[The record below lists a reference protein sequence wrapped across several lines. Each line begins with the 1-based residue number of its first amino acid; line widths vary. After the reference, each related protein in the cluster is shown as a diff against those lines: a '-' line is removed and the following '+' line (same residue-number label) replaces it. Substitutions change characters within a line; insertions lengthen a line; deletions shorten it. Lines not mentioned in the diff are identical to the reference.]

1 MKVCLREVIASISLC
16 LAWAPNVVAQDMV
29 APPYN
34 QEPQNS
40 AQIPSAQIP
49 SSQVP
54 EQQGYVPSQSNETAP
69 PSEPSQFAPQ
79 YAPPYASQP
88 QSGPY
93 YGNAQYGTPYHPYY
107 PSTQYGN
114 GSYSRSYS
122 PYIPPYNPNGYS
134 NYKPQSPY
142 SLRPQYAYAPAGLVI
157 PVTLA
162 TSISTQVASSG
173 DYVQANISQNVPLQ
187 GLSYIPAGSSLSGQ
201 VTDAVA
207 GRFFD
212 RSGLLSMT
220 FQQLRLPDG
229 RSIAI
234 QAHVLG
240 NIAKYAQ
247 NSNGQVRGEGWG
259 TKLGSFALRSA
270 IGAGSGALFGTAV
283 GAITGNVGR
292 GAWSGTAIGGGL
304 GVLDDLVLRKGRNV
318 LIHAGTPMQIQ
329 LDAPLEIPM
338 NTQTGNS

>member
-1 MKVCLREVIASISLC
+1 MKVRSGALAAAVSVCWC
-16 LAWAPNVVAQDMV
+16 LAPHVVAQDM
-29 APPYN
+29 PPGESSNATQLSPQLQQYLPP
-34 QEPQNS
+34 QES
-40 AQIPSAQIP
+40 AQQPQ
-49 SSQVP
+49 
-54 EQQGYVPSQSNETAP
+54 AP
-69 PSEPSQFAPQ
+69 M
-79 YAPPYASQP
+79 YAPPYANQP
-88 QSGPY
+88 PSGPY
-93 YGNAQYGTPYHPYY
+93 YGNAEYGSGYRPNY
-107 PSTQYGN
+107 PSTQYGAGN
-114 GSYSRSYS
+114 YQRSYS
-122 PYIPPYNPNGYS
+122 PYIPPYNANGYS
-134 NYKPQSPY
+134 NYSAPPAY
-142 SLRPQYAYAPAGLVI
+142 PLHPRYAYAPAGLVI

-162 TSISTQVASSG
+162 TSISTQVAASG
-173 DYVQANISQNVPLQ
+173 DYVQANISQNIPLQ
-187 GLSYIPAGSSLSGQ
+187 GGSYIPAGSSLTGQ
-201 VTDAVA
+201 ITDAVA

-229 RSIAI
+229 RSFPI

-247 NSNGQVRGEGWG
+247 NANGQVRGEGWG

-329 LDAPLEIPM
+329 LDDPLEIPM
-338 NTQTGNS
+338 NFQSGTT